1 MFNKIF
7 TRFRLFRKKV
17 FSHFSY
23 NPLIVFGQTYV
34 IILHKGNSEKNGRGK
49 MKTFKLISLHV
60 VEDDG
65 LINIKL
71 LEGLVINQE
80 NDSRTWLLE
89 AYVSS
94 TYLDYFKKLSK
105 KGSPFTLQIIIS
117 RRENDPAYFYMESL
131 QINQLSEDKMSL
143 LFSGKVKNANST
155 YAELLLAHL
164 IEKGFTGKKLLNEFK
179 VKMLTKPSISPVQK

>member
-1 MFNKIF
+1 
-7 TRFRLFRKKV
+7 
-17 FSHFSY
+17 
-23 NPLIVFGQTYV
+23 
-34 IILHKGNSEKNGRGK
+34 

-60 VEDDG
+60 VEDNG
-65 LINIKL
+65 LIHIKL

-94 TYLDYFKKLSK
+94 IYLDYFKNLSK
-105 KGSPFTLQIIIS
+105 KESPFTLQIIIS
-117 RRENDPAYFYMESL
+117 RRENDPAYFYIESL
-131 QINQLSEDKMSL
+131 QINHLSEDKISL

-164 IEKGFTGKKLLNEFK
+164 IEKGFSGEKLLNEFK
-179 VKMLTKPSISPVQK
+179 EKMLTKPAISSVQK

>member
-1 MFNKIF
+1 MNTMTISFFFLKQQSLRKESNK
-7 TRFRLFRKKV
+7 
-17 FSHFSY
+17 
-23 NPLIVFGQTYV
+23 
-34 IILHKGNSEKNGRGK
+34 KNGRGK

-65 LINIKL
+65 LIHIKL

-94 TYLDYFKKLSK
+94 IYLDYFKNLSK

-117 RRENDPAYFYMESL
+117 RRENDPAYFYIESL
-131 QINQLSEDKMSL
+131 QINQLSEDKISL
-143 LFSGKVKNANST
+143 LFSGKVKNANCYICRAFIST
-155 YAELLLAHL
+155 SH
-164 IEKGFTGKKLLNEFK
+164 
-179 VKMLTKPSISPVQK
+179 

>member
-1 MFNKIF
+1 
-7 TRFRLFRKKV
+7 
-17 FSHFSY
+17 
-23 NPLIVFGQTYV
+23 
-34 IILHKGNSEKNGRGK
+34 

-60 VEDDG
+60 VEDNG
-65 LINIKL
+65 LIHIKL

-94 TYLDYFKKLSK
+94 IYLDYFKNLSK

-164 IEKGFTGKKLLNEFK
+164 IEKGFSGKNLLNEFK
-179 VKMLTKPSISPVQK
+179 VNMLTKPAISSVQK